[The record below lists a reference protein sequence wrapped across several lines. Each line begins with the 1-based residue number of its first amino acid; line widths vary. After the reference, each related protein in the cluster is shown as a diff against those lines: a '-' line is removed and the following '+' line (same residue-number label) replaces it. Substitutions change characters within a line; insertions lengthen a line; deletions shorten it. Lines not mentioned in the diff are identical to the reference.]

1 MRVERVVIDTNV
13 LISGALRAASVPRAV
28 VDKVR
33 RTDGKLLFSD
43 ETFGELRARLRH
55 SKFDAYV
62 ARTTRDTYLAQLLPI
77 AEWVA
82 ITNSRLGCR
91 DPEDDKFLETALLGE
106 ADCLITGDEDLLTMS
121 PFGGIP
127 IVRPADALRA

>member
-28 VDKVR
+28 VEKVR

-43 ETFGELRARLRH
+43 ETFVELSARLLH
-55 SKFDAYV
+55 SKFDAYAGRP
-62 ARTTRDTYLAQLLPI
+62 AREAYLAQLLPI
-77 AEWVA
+77 AVWVA
-82 ITNSRLGCR
+82 ITGSKLGCR
-91 DPEDDKFLETALLGE
+91 DPEDDKFLETALLGD

-121 PFGGIP
+121 PFRAIP
-127 IVRPADALRA
+127 IVRPATALRG

>member
-1 MRVERVVIDTNV
+1 MIDTNV
-13 LISGALRAASVPRAV
+13 LISGALRAASVPRTV
-28 VDKVR
+28 VEKVR

-62 ARTTRDTYLAQLLPI
+62 ARATRDTYLAQLLPI

-91 DPEDDKFLETALLGE
+91 DPEDDKFLETAILGE

-127 IVRPADALRA
+127 IVRPADALRG